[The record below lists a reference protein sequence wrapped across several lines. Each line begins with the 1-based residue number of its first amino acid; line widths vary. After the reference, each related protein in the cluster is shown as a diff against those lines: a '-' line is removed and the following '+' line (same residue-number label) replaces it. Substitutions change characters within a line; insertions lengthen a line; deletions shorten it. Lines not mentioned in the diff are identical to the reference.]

1 MTLVEISCYAGQTA
15 TFCCSVSYSILILMV
30 DDHEEDSV
38 GFFVRQELNWA
49 PCVFTA
55 RYFAIL
61 PYLNSS
67 VTAQI
72 KIKLR
77 RVGDAVINSG
87 SRRDIAALPT
97 LKQTKQQTLCPE
109 HDQVLLEVSLI
120 VPYDYNILVYRA
132 KTITYV
138 CFKSLIIV
146 SQNFLLF
153 YLFPPFWCFPF
164 TAPSYLNTDELS
176 ALTSNHIIFHAAILS
191 KMQQETY

>member
-1 MTLVEISCYAGQTA
+1 MFSQ
-15 TFCCSVSYSILILMV
+15 
-30 DDHEEDSV
+30 
-38 GFFVRQELNWA
+38 
-49 PCVFTA
+49 
-55 RYFAIL
+55 RYFTIL

-87 SRRDIAALPT
+87 SRRDIATLPT

-109 HDQVLLEVSLI
+109 HDQVLLDVSLI
-120 VPYDYNILVYRA
+120 VPYDYNILAYRA

-146 SQNFLLF
+146 SQNFF
-153 YLFPPFWCFPF
+153 FFIFFPLSDLFPF
-164 TAPSYLNTDELS
+164 TDAF
-176 ALTSNHIIFHAAILS
+176 IFKHR
-191 KMQQETY
+191 